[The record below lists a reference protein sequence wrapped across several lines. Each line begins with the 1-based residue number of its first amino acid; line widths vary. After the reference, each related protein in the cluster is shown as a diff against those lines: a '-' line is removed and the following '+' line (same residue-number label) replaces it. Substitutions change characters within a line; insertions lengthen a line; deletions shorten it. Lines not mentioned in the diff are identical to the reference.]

1 MKIQVFEQFEGGH
14 HTNYIEA
21 LLPELANL
29 VDKNIIEEVV
39 ITITHRHF
47 TALQG
52 SDVFKQFAALIN
64 FDPSLPLVSP
74 NPSLNDRQ
82 QITTHLLQAIAHHR
96 PDYLISTSAD
106 YESLFLAIRRRF
118 GLSSLPKQLVSLGM
132 FHYGYAGVVG
142 SKRSDR
148 FKQLIY
154 GFAWKQ
160 APWSRLLMV
169 NPMIYEALSHESH
182 RFRQRVGLLPD
193 PVPSSVYSD
202 KITARKMLN
211 LPTEGRY
218 VGFIGVMDTRKA
230 IPELLRAWQAA
241 QSDAN
246 DYLLLAGRL
255 DPGYRQLIEAEFSEL
270 LQQGRIILL
279 DQHLTVEQLIA
290 GYSALDVVAVVQ
302 YRRANLSE
310 NLLKAIAA
318 GRPAIVDRY
327 GYTGMVV
334 ERFQAGYACDVT
346 DAAALTAT
354 LKVALAE
361 SPSYTR
367 SPQAE
372 RLIQFHHPSNF
383 AHTVLQ
389 GLTGLLP
396 ADYSSEIKTWEWVCA
411 VAEHDQQ
418 RSELG

>member
-1 MKIQVFEQFEGGH
+1 
-14 HTNYIEA
+14 
-21 LLPELANL
+21 
-29 VDKNIIEEVV
+29 
-39 ITITHRHF
+39 
-47 TALQG
+47 
-52 SDVFKQFAALIN
+52 
-64 FDPSLPLVSP
+64 
-74 NPSLNDRQ
+74 
-82 QITTHLLQAIAHHR
+82 
-96 PDYLISTSAD
+96 
-106 YESLFLAIRRRF
+106 
-118 GLSSLPKQLVSLGM
+118 
-132 FHYGYAGVVG
+132 
-142 SKRSDR
+142 
-148 FKQLIY
+148 
-154 GFAWKQ
+154 
-160 APWSRLLMV
+160 
-169 NPMIYEALSHESH
+169 
-182 RFRQRVGLLPD
+182 
-193 PVPSSVYSD
+193 
-202 KITARKMLN
+202 MLN

-230 IPELLRAWQAA
+230 IPELLTAWQAA

-255 DPGYRQLIEAEFSEL
+255 DPGYRQLIAAEFSEL

-279 DQHLTVEQLIA
+279 DQHLTAEQLIA
-290 GYSALDVVAVVQ
+290 GYSALDAVAVVQ
-302 YRRANLSE
+302 YRRANLSA

-346 DAAALTAT
+346 NVADLTAAL
-354 LKVALAE
+354 KMALAE
-361 SPSYTR
+361 SPSYTL

-411 VAEHDQQ
+411 VAENDC
-418 RSELG
+418 

>member
-29 VDKNIIEEVV
+29 VNKNIVDEVV
-39 ITITHRHF
+39 ITVTPKHF
-47 TALQG
+47 TAFQQN
-52 SDVFKQFAALIN
+52 DVVQQFSGLIQ
-64 FDPSLPLVSP
+64 FDPSLPAVSP
-74 NPSLNDRQ
+74 NPSLKDRK
-82 QITTHLLQAIAHHR
+82 QITTHLVNAIARHR

-106 YESLFLAIRRRF
+106 YESLFLAIRRRL
-118 GLSSLPKQLVSLGM
+118 GMPSLPSQLVSLGM
-132 FHYGYAGVVG
+132 FHYGYAGAG
-142 SKRSDR
+142 ETKWSDR
-148 FKQLIY
+148 VKQFIY
-154 GFAWKQ
+154 SFAWKNST
-160 APWSRLLMV
+160 WSRLLMV
-169 NPMIYEALSHESH
+169 NPIVYEALSHEKPT
-182 RFRQRVGLLPD
+182 FRQRIGLLPD
-193 PVPSSVYSD
+193 PVPSSVYLD

-218 VGFIGVMDTRKA
+218 VGFIGVMDLRKA
-230 IPELLRAWQAA
+230 IPELLAAWQAA

-255 DPGYRQLIEAEFSEL
+255 DPGYRQLIETEFSHF

-279 DQHLTVEQLIA
+279 DQHLTAEQLIA

-302 YRRANLSE
+302 YQRSNLSA

-327 GYTGMVV
+327 GYTGMLV

-346 DAAALTAT
+346 YHADLTAT
-354 LKVALAE
+354 LKTALAE
-361 SPSYTR
+361 SPNYTL
-367 SPQAE
+367 SPNAE

-383 AHTVLQ
+383 AQTVLQ
-389 GLTGLLP
+389 GLAGLLP
-396 ADYSSEIKTWEWVCA
+396 ADYPSQIKTWEWVCKSD
-411 VAEHDQQ
+411 ENNH
-418 RSELG
+418 